1 VIFWGGGGGPSA
13 ALSTPPRPRSPTSAL
28 ALTPLSP
35 PFLSPPLPS
44 PLLCSRLITCEA
56 DKTIKI
62 WAEDRTATETSHPVD
77 MRGWTEHVKA
87 HKYY

>member
-1 VIFWGGGGGPSA
+1 MIGGGGRGA
-13 ALSTPPRPRSPTSAL
+13 IRSAL
-28 ALTPLSP
+28 HASVPSLAYLRARTDPPLSP
-35 PFLSPPLPS
+35 PSPPLPS

-62 WAEDRTATETSHPVD
+62 WAEDRTATPESHPVD